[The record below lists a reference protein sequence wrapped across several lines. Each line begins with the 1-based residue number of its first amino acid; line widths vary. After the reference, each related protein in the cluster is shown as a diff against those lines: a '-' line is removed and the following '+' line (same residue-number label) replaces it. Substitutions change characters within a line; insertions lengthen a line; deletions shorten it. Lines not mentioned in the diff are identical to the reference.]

1 MKTLVMEPSAR
12 AERTRTA
19 ILAAAEEQFA
29 RHGFVATRLEDVAA
43 VVDLKRAALF
53 YHFKDKRTLYNAVV
67 ADAFGLLASRLQ
79 EAFLESEPIAVRMER
94 AVEVLV
100 DTVFA
105 RPTLARLILRH
116 AAEADEHGAQGIFP
130 NASHFMSLGA
140 QLYEQARASGELKPV
155 FEDPFQIASA
165 VIGATVFY
173 VTALAPLVPGAQP
186 GVMTPERAA
195 AHKRDVVRMVR
206 LLLGTTPP
214 SSRAPKSEKKTARTA
229 RTKVARKRSSQRS

>member
-1 MKTLVMEPSAR
+1 MKTLVMEPGPR
-12 AERTRTA
+12 AERTRAA

-43 VVDLKRAALF
+43 LVDLKRAALF
-53 YHFKDKRTLYNAVV
+53 YHFKDKRTLYNAVL
-67 ADAFGLLASRLQ
+67 ADAFGSLASRLRD
-79 EAFLESEPIAVRMER
+79 AFLDSEPIAVRIER

-100 DTVFA
+100 DTVLA

-116 AAEADEHGAQGIFP
+116 AAEADEHAAQGIFP

-140 QLYEQARASGELKPV
+140 QLYEQARANGELEPV
-155 FEDPFQIASA
+155 YDDPFQIASA

-186 GVMTPERAA
+186 GALTPERAV

-206 LLLGTTPP
+206 LLLGTTRPP
-214 SSRAPKSEKKTARTA
+214 SRTPKRDKQTAPAR
-229 RTKVARKRSSQRS
+229 RTKVARKRSRPRS